1 MSAFL
6 ALCRKDVA
14 QFLGNRRSV
23 LMSLVAPVL
32 IAAFLGSVLGGSPRK
47 IEKLPVAVVDLDDSE
62 TSRAVVAA
70 IAADPSFAVSR
81 PASEREAI
89 ELVRRGKLDAAAVL
103 PREFGAAAARAL
115 FRPGA
120 PRPEIALHYD
130 PAEAMGLAAVKGLLT
145 QHVMETVTGSLF
157 RGGGPSKELLDEVR
171 RDVDASPSMDPA
183 TRGDLL
189 QLFDSVERVQ
199 QRIAPAAAAAP
210 GAVPVPVT
218 APVSAASAGP
228 AASSA
233 AAPVADAG
241 GPAGVAPASA
251 PRGMSMPYA
260 TREIAVT
267 ANAGQAYNAF
277 GHSFAGMGVQFILLL
292 AVDFGLGLLLARRA
306 GLWQRLRA
314 APLSRATL
322 LGSRVVSGA
331 VIAFLL
337 MLAIYAIA
345 ILAFRVRIDGS
356 VPGFLL
362 SCAAF
367 GLMASAI
374 GLLIAALGRTPEV
387 TRGLA
392 IVLTLMLVMLGGA
405 WVPSFVFPPWLQAVT
420 QFVPTRWA
428 IDALEASTWRG
439 LGLEAIWPQL
449 AAMLAFAAASVA
461 LAVRLFRWQE

>member
-70 IAADPSFAVSR
+70 IVADPSFAVSP
-81 PASEREAI
+81 PAGEREAI

-103 PREFGAAAARAL
+103 PRDFGAAAARAL

-171 RDVDASPSMDPA
+171 RDVGSSPTMEPA
-183 TRGDLL
+183 VRGDLL

-199 QRIAPAAAAAP
+199 QRMAPVAAAAP
-210 GAVPVPVT
+210 AAVSPPSPGT
-218 APVSAASAGP
+218 AASP
-228 AASSA
+228 A
-233 AAPVADAG
+233 AAPT
-241 GPAGVAPASA
+241 SA